1 MAELNLVGQRLDI
14 KIRQGT
20 DSGIITFS
28 IQNDDL
34 SLVDLSDYSPV
45 GAIYRN
51 VDKEKMAD
59 WVIDKPDDYHFSIS
73 LTREQYQDLA
83 TANEDHPI
91 YFHEVNLISGET
103 IMPFVYGDFI
113 SLWGAMP

>member
-28 IQNDDL
+28 IQNEDL
-34 SLVDLSDYSPV
+34 SLVDISGHSV
-45 GAIYRN
+45 TGSIYRN
-51 VDKEKMAD
+51 SDKNKMAD
-59 WVIDKPDDYHFSIS
+59 WAVSKPDNYHFSIS
-73 LTREQYQDLA
+73 LTHEQYQDLA
-83 TANEDHPI
+83 TTNEDHPI